1 MREWQLKVWKEN
13 LKHWRLMA
21 LLYLFLALLDIVL
34 VVLHC
39 ISIAAAVAAGTFVWT
54 MIVSPILWFVCV
66 VSYIFLATMAIK
78 EWHGLHNKIK
88 ELDNE

>member
-1 MREWQLKVWKEN
+1 MREWQLKNWKED
-13 LKHWRLMA
+13 LQHWRLMA
-21 LLYLFLALLDIVL
+21 LLDLFLALLDIVL

-39 ISIAAAVAAGTFVWT
+39 ISIAAAVAAGTFVWA

-66 VSYIFLATMAIK
+66 VSYLFLAAMAIK

>member
-1 MREWQLKVWKEN
+1 MREWRLKVLKEER
-13 LKHWRLMA
+13 KYWRLMA

-39 ISIAAAVAAGTFVWT
+39 ISIAAAVAVGTFVWA

-66 VSYIFLATMAIK
+66 VSYLFLAAMAIK
-78 EWHGLHNKIK
+78 EWHDLHNKIK